1 MAINFRSNTIIKNLR
16 VGPLSGGGG
25 EGGGGGSLLT
35 DHVIFH
41 YNFNNSSSYPGSGT
55 TLYDLSS
62 NSYNVT
68 LDFYGGSS
76 ITSSGGITFASQGA
90 FGQVSSAT
98 AWQSELSSTFSW
110 SYTGWYQLPALG
122 SDYDKQIVRTEHNEF
137 LLKYNSSGVFEV
149 QVVTPTNIPN
159 DFSSSSVSSY
169 IPNSSTWFNLGVVL
183 NGTSFKLFINGVAR
197 IDETMAGSQFSSSPS
212 YAHFSPILN
221 SPFAQGILYDRA
233 LTDAEVLSLLNA
245 LSSSF

>member
-1 MAINFRSNTIIKNLR
+1 MAINIHNLR
-16 VGPLSGGGG
+16 VSNMTVGPLSGGG

-35 DHVIFH
+35 DNVIFH
-41 YNFNNSSSYPGSGT
+41 YNFNTSSSYPGSGT

-90 FGQVSSAT
+90 FGPVSSAT

-110 SYTGWYQLPALG
+110 SYTGWYQLPALD
-122 SDYDKQIVRTEHNEF
+122 SDIAKEIVRTETNEF
-137 LLKYNSSGVFEV
+137 AVRYNTNGEFTV
-149 QVVTPTNIPN
+149 QVVTTSGIS
-159 DFSSSSVSSY
+159 DFSLSSSTYV
-169 IPNSSTWFNLGVVL
+169 PNSTTWFNLGAVL
-183 NGTSFKLFINGVAR
+183 NGTSFKLFINGIAR
-197 IDETMAGSQFSSSPS
+197 IDDTMVGNQFNSSPS
-212 YAHFSPILN
+212 YAHFTPILN

-233 LTDAEVLSLLNA
+233 LTDAEVLSNYNA